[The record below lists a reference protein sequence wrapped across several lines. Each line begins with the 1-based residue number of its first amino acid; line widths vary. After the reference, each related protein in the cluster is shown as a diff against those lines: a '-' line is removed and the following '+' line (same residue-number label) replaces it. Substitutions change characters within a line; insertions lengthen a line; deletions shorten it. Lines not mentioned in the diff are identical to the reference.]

1 VIDNNYIREIYSCIH
16 SMNKVGLKPNLNNL
30 LFEHVGGY
38 DWTFFDELIH
48 RIYKKEHTDVLTDKQ
63 IVSIIDL
70 FLETIK
76 GS

>member
-1 VIDNNYIREIYSCIH
+1 
-16 SMNKVGLKPNLNNL
+16 MTMVGLKPNLNNL
-30 LFEHVGGY
+30 LFEHVGDY

-48 RIYKKEHTDVLTDKQ
+48 RIYKNEDTDVLTDKQ